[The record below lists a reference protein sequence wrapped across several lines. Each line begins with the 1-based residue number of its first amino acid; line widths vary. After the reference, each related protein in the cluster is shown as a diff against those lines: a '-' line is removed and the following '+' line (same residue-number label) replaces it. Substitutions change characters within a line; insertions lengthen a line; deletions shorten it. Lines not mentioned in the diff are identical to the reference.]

1 MKKYT
6 VEDVK
11 SLTKAQVIE
20 LLKENGITPDESKK
34 KEDLVTQVLGIEI
47 PEESAEEVQTPQEG
61 NGVPS
66 DPEQPTEEQIA
77 ERKRLEEEAEAK
89 RKAEESAIAQEAEEK
104 RKAIEA
110 AEKKLG
116 ETRSSTNADPK
127 VFKAALEKRQ
137 KNNGG
142 SNFKEELARR
152 RHQFLKERKSFT
164 EVIRER
170 KARIKK

>member
-34 KEDLVTQVLGIEI
+34 KEDLITQVLGIEI
-47 PEESAEEVQTPQEG
+47 PEESAEEAQAPQEG
-61 NGVPS
+61 SGVPS

-89 RKAEESAIAQEAEEK
+89 RKAEEAEEK

-137 KNNGG
+137 KKTNGG
-142 SNFKEELARR
+142 SNFKDELARR